1 MMRLIQEIKR
11 NNIISNGHAYLDLRL
26 HDEDYFRDMLRLER
40 KRTERSARPFLLMSI
55 DIRDV
60 SDECRKKIVKK
71 IADQLSCTTRETDV
85 KGWYSKGTVIGI
97 LFTETG
103 ERNET
108 VHSTISCRI
117 KTSLSAVLEKQYVDQ
132 IKFCES
138 WFPERDNGGSGT
150 GSVKLFYPE
159 AVRKNSHGNISY
171 CMKRFMDVAGSLV
184 GLVIFSPFLLVVP
197 ILIKISSKGPIFF
210 RQERAGFLG
219 QRFTF
224 LKFRTMYEDCSPRC
238 HQEYVRHLING
249 EGDGAIGPRGMYKM
263 KDDTRIT
270 SLGRFLRKSSIDELP
285 QFINVL
291 KGDMSL
297 VGPRPPIPY
306 ECDHYKLWHM
316 RRIIEVKPGI
326 TGLWQVN
333 GRSSCSFDEMVRL
346 DLKYIREWSL
356 WLDIKIIIKTPWV
369 VLLGKGAY

>member
-1 MMRLIQEIKR
+1 MKLIQEIKR
-11 NNIISNGHAYLDLRL
+11 SNIISNGHIFLDLRL

-55 DIRDV
+55 DI
-60 SDECRKKIVKK
+60 SGIGDECRKKIVKK

-85 KGWYSKGTVIGI
+85 KGWYSNESVIGI
-97 LFTETG
+97 LFTEPG

-108 VHSTISCRI
+108 TNNTILRRI
-117 KTSLSAVLEKQYVDQ
+117 KTSLSAVLEQQYIDH
-132 IKFCES
+132 IEFYES
-138 WFPERDNGGSGT
+138 WFPDRDNGEGET
-150 GSVKLFYPE
+150 RSVKLFYPE
-159 AVRKNSHGNISY
+159 AVRKNSPGSMSY
-171 CMKRFMDVAGSLV
+171 CIKRFIDVVGSLV
-184 GLVIFSPFLLVVP
+184 GLAMFSPFLIVIP
-197 ILIKISSKGPIFF
+197 ILIKISSEGPIFF

-219 QRFTF
+219 KRFTF
-224 LKFRTMYEDCSPRC
+224 LKFRTMYEDCSARC
-238 HQEYVRHLING
+238 HQEYVRNLING
-249 EGDGAIGPRGMYKM
+249 DGDGAEGQRGIYKI

-270 SLGRFLRKSSIDELP
+270 RIGRFLRKASIDELP

-316 RRIIEVKPGI
+316 RRVIEVKPGI

-369 VLLGKGAY
+369 IILGKGAY